1 MLNQKRHGTRL
12 EFRTFTGRDGNDY
25 LVFRNPDG
33 SFHTFVEV
41 EAKGRAASAKR
52 RRTMGPPP
60 SQCGSPCGTELP
72 RSRVWTRPSYPYLP
86 PS

>member
-41 EAKGRAASAKR
+41 EAKEAARECEAEEDDGATTQSMWESLWN
-52 RRTMGPPP
+52 RT
-60 SQCGSPCGTELP
+60 S
-72 RSRVWTRPSYPYLP
+72 
-86 PS
+86 